1 MNKYRVLII
10 CLLFGLNLRG
20 QGQTWREIPYYLKGY
35 EVEYAKSPKMTLSLI
50 KNMSRKPESLK
61 ERNLM
66 PRIMWIWRSELK

>member
-35 EVEYAKSPKMTLSLI
+35 EVEYAKSPKEAALAWFKDARFGCLSIGDQPLC
-50 KNMSRKPESLK
+50 MEK
-61 ERNLM
+61 ENG
-66 PRIMWIWRSELK
+66 

>member
-35 EVEYAKSPKMTLSLI
+35 EVE
-50 KNMSRKPESLK
+50 
-61 ERNLM
+61 
-66 PRIMWIWRSELK
+66 

>member
-35 EVEYAKSPKMTLSLI
+35 EVEYCKSHKEAALAWFKDARFWLVYPLGTSLFVW
-50 KNMSRKPESLK
+50 KK
-61 ERNLM
+61 ENG
-66 PRIMWIWRSELK
+66 